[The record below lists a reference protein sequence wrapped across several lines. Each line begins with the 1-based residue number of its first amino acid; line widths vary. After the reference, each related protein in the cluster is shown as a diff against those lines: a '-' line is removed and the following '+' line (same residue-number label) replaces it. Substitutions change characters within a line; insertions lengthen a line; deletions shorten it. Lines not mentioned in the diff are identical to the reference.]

1 MAQEHYIDGK
11 LVPPPQNNDSV
22 SISINFE
29 PNDTEVQVSST
40 DFDWINENYDTLLSR
55 FQSGTTGGLG
65 ILEGVKHEIFNKENG
80 STLKVFSGF
89 IDLSTADWDKDKVSA
104 KSSELG
110 SLDWLTEVGDGFN
123 FEDLYEEKILTDADK
138 VFVPYIINSIPNYK
152 DIMIANLTLVFI
164 SQEIE
169 GVVADTAKALG
180 KAPTLLDTPS
190 GIIELIGTILY
201 FLAFFA
207 TLLKLLLDLIDLIIQ
222 RVKYVA
228 SMSVNTLL
236 EAGCKKLGFQYK
248 SPLLQS
254 APYNTLHIIP
264 ECQAAP
270 ITQTDNK
277 IKGFLNGNVI
287 EQTGYY
293 KGTFSDLIRGLQE
306 LFNLRVFIA
315 NNTLNLVPYQKPL
328 VSATFTLPP
337 YDITKWRTNASEFVA
352 NHILSFQIDQVDG
365 NTIDQWAGTN
375 VQSTLTPIN
384 LVDRRK
390 NLMKGVRK
398 IQIPFARAY
407 SKTEL
412 TIIEEVVDVYLN
424 IIGPLIGAFVEVANG
439 AIKTINQIT
448 KKINKVIDKLDSLG
462 IKIKF
467 EIPTINLIEYT
478 PLQDLIDNRIGMLI
492 LEKDMIGVPK
502 VALLDVGATER
513 DTKISTNNGTYL
525 NASYLWQNFY
535 KDLSF
540 APTANTAQRY
550 VYEWPN
556 VEMNLTEVQSVLNE
570 GLVKKPDGKVVE
582 VVSCEWNSSTKLAN
596 FVIKERKIFTNNLK
610 ETIYEPSGN

>member
-164 SQEIE
+164 LVEVERTIKDSTE
-169 GVVADTAKALG
+169 ATAKA
-180 KAPTLLDTPS
+180 PTVIDSAS
-190 GIIELIGTILY
+190 GIIELIGTIIY
-201 FLAFFA
+201 FV
-207 TLLKLLLDLIDLIIQ
+207 LLLVTVVRLLLDLVDLIIQ

-236 EAGCKKLGFQYK
+236 EAGCKKLGYQYK

-254 APYNTLHIIP
+254 APFNTLHIIP
-264 ECQAAP
+264 ECQAPP
-270 ITQTDNK
+270 ITQTSNK
-277 IKGFLNGNVI
+277 IKGYLTGNVV
-287 EQTGYY
+287 EQTGYF

-306 LFNLRVFIA
+306 MFNLRVFIA

-352 NHILSFQIDQVDG
+352 NHILSFQTDQVDG

-375 VQSTLTPIN
+375 VQSTLTPVN

-390 NLMKGVRK
+390 SLMKGVRK

-407 SKTEL
+407 AKTEL
-412 TIIEEVVDVYLN
+412 TVVEEVVDVFFNVLGLLLGGLVS
-424 IIGPLIGAFVEVANG
+424 IINA
-439 AIKTINQIT
+439 AIEAVNQIT
-448 KKINKVIDKLDSLG
+448 KLINKVIDKLDSLG
-462 IKIKF
+462 IKINF
-467 EIPTINLIEYT
+467 QIQSIDPVEYT

>member
-164 SQEIE
+164 LVEVQRTIKDATE
-169 GVVADTAKALG
+169 ATAKA
-180 KAPTLLDTPS
+180 PTVIDSAS
-190 GIIELIGTILY
+190 GIIELIGTIIY
-201 FLAFFA
+201 FV
-207 TLLKLLLDLIDLIIQ
+207 LLLVTVVRLLLDLVDLIIQ

-228 SMSVNTLL
+228 SMSVNRLL
-236 EAGCKKLGFQYK
+236 EAGCQKLGFQYK
-248 SPLLQS
+248 STLLQS

-264 ECQAAP
+264 ECQAPP
-270 ITQTDNK
+270 ITQTSNK
-277 IKGFLNGNVI
+277 IKGYLTGNVV
-287 EQTGYY
+287 EQTGYF

-306 LFNLRVFIA
+306 MFNLRVFIS

-352 NHILSFQIDQVDG
+352 NHILSFQTDQVDG

-375 VQSTLTPIN
+375 VQSTLTPVN

-390 NLMKGVRK
+390 SLMKGVRK

-407 SKTEL
+407 AKTEL
-412 TIIEEVVDVYLN
+412 TVVEEVVDVFFNVLGLLLGGLVS
-424 IIGPLIGAFVEVANG
+424 IINA
-439 AIKTINQIT
+439 AIEAVNQIT
-448 KKINKVIDKLDSLG
+448 KLINKVIDKLDSLG
-462 IKIKF
+462 IKINF
-467 EIPTINLIEYT
+467 QIQSIDPVEYT
-478 PLQDLIDNRIGMLI
+478 PLEDLIDNRIGMLI

-556 VEMNLTEVQSVLNE
+556 VEMNLTEVQNVLNE